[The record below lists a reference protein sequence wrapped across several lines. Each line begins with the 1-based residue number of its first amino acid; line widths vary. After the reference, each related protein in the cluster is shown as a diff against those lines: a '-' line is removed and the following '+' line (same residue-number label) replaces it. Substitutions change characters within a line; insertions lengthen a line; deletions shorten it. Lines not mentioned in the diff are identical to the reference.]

1 MLIMLRLSIVNQS
14 RKKYRQDTFNS
25 LIIRGNGHIESL
37 NLSSICTPSC
47 PIFPSLTIIMSED
60 ILEKLNKL
68 EAQIFDL
75 PEMQDQKDFDLNSYL
90 NSDIDY

>member
-1 MLIMLRLSIVNQS
+1 MLIRLGKQVRIHLTS
-14 RKKYRQDTFNS
+14 F
-25 LIIRGNGHIESL
+25 
-37 NLSSICTPSC
+37 
-47 PIFPSLTIIMSED
+47 FPSLTIIMSED
-60 ILEKLNKL
+60 ILEQLNKL

>member
-1 MLIMLRLSIVNQS
+1 MGLNVN
-14 RKKYRQDTFNS
+14 YT
-25 LIIRGNGHIESL
+25 GNQLAYILLHF
-37 NLSSICTPSC
+37 
-47 PIFPSLTIIMSED
+47 FPSLTIIMSED
-60 ILEKLNKL
+60 ILEQLNKL

>member
-1 MLIMLRLSIVNQS
+1 MLIRLGKQVRIHLTS
-14 RKKYRQDTFNS
+14 F
-25 LIIRGNGHIESL
+25 
-37 NLSSICTPSC
+37 
-47 PIFPSLTIIMSED
+47 FPSLTIIMSED
-60 ILEKLNKL
+60 ILDQLNKQ

>member
-1 MLIMLRLSIVNQS
+1 MLIRLGKQVSIHLTS
-14 RKKYRQDTFNS
+14 FF
-25 LIIRGNGHIESL
+25 LFH
-37 NLSSICTPSC
+37 
-47 PIFPSLTIIMSED
+47 SLTIIMSED
-60 ILEKLNKL
+60 ILEQLNKQ

>member
-1 MLIMLRLSIVNQS
+1 MLIRLRKGVRIHLTS
-14 RKKYRQDTFNS
+14 F
-25 LIIRGNGHIESL
+25 
-37 NLSSICTPSC
+37 
-47 PIFPSLTIIMSED
+47 FPSLTIIMSED
-60 ILEKLNKL
+60 ILEQLNKL

>member
-1 MLIMLRLSIVNQS
+1 MLIRLGKQVSIHL
-14 RKKYRQDTFNS
+14 TLFFFF
-25 LIIRGNGHIESL
+25 
-37 NLSSICTPSC
+37 TPS
-47 PIFPSLTIIMSED
+47 SLTIIMSED
-60 ILEKLNKL
+60 ILEQLNKL

>member
-1 MLIMLRLSIVNQS
+1 MLIRLGKQVSIH
-14 RKKYRQDTFNS
+14 
-25 LIIRGNGHIESL
+25 L
-37 NLSSICTPSC
+37 TPF
-47 PIFPSLTIIMSED
+47 FPSLTIIMSED
-60 ILEKLNKL
+60 ILEQFNKQ